1 MKSGEYLEEAL
12 FGLRSYNC
20 SKVTSK
26 GDQMV
31 DAVLVNSDGEF
42 SAKAWKE
49 AYPYCLGVKEGDVVK
64 VWGQTKLGYKDS
76 TKLEISLQ
84 KMEKTEQK
92 AYEDFLPKQN
102 IAVLDIE
109 TVGIDFAQFDEK
121 WQDYIENNLNKHLEG
136 EDKKIT
142 AFYPIA
148 AHIVCIA
155 MHESSKGTGI
165 VFNIDPSKKAEYI
178 KDGNT
183 YIICKDE
190 KELLEKFWDKIS
202 DYQFIVTYNGNTFD
216 IPFIYFRSGIN
227 RVKIMKDI
235 VGTRYNKSKHV
246 DLKDELTFF
255 GAHRSYKLDFV
266 SQAFGI
272 TSPKEEG
279 LDGSKVTE
287 YFNIGRNE
295 EIADYCLRDVKATY
309 ELYKVWD
316 SFMRI

>member
-1 MKSGEYLEEAL
+1 MKCIY
-12 FGLRSYNC
+12 C
-20 SKVTSK
+20 SPI
-26 GDQMV
+26 
-31 DAVLVNSDGEF
+31 F
-42 SAKAWKE
+42 
-49 AYPYCLGVKEGDVVK
+49 
-64 VWGQTKLGYKDS
+64 S
-76 TKLEISLQ
+76 TKWYEEI
-84 KMEKTEQK
+84 KTHGP
-92 AYEDFLPKQN
+92 YPTLIPHNN
-102 IAVLDIE
+102 I
-109 TVGIDFAQFDEK
+109 K
-121 WQDYIENNLNKHLEG
+121 NLNHLEF
-136 EDKKIT
+136 EEK
-142 AFYPIA
+142 Y
-148 AHIVCIA
+148 
-155 MHESSKGTGI
+155 E
-165 VFNIDPSKKAEYI
+165 N
-178 KDGNT
+178 
-183 YIICKDE
+183 